1 MKTVKRILAV
11 CLLIV
16 AVLVVGYLVYT
27 LLIVAVLVVG
37 YLVYTGSRLTDGQA
51 IISQVGGVL

>member
-16 AVLVVGYLVYT
+16 T
-27 LLIVAVLVVG
+27 ILVVG
-37 YLVYTGSRLTDGQA
+37 YLVYTGSRLTDGQT

>member
-16 AVLVVGYLVYT
+16 T
-27 LLIVAVLVVG
+27 VLVVG
-37 YLVYTGSRLTDGQA
+37 YLVYTGSRLTDSQT

>member
-11 CLLIV
+11 C
-16 AVLVVGYLVYT
+16 

>member
-1 MKTVKRILAV
+1 MKMVKRILAV

-16 AVLVVGYLVYT
+16 TA
-27 LLIVAVLVVG
+27 LIVG

-51 IISQVGGVL
+51 IISQIGGVL

>member
-16 AVLVVGYLVYT
+16 T
-27 LLIVAVLVVG
+27 VLVVG
-37 YLVYTGSRLTDGQA
+37 YLVYTGSRLTDDQT

>member
-16 AVLVVGYLVYT
+16 T
-27 LLIVAVLVVG
+27 VLVVG
-37 YLVYTGSRLTDGQA
+37 YLVYTGSRLTDGQTVVEA
-51 IISQVGGVL
+51 VGGLL

>member
-16 AVLVVGYLVYT
+16 AVLV
-27 LLIVAVLVVG
+27 ID

>member
-1 MKTVKRILAV
+1 MKTDKRILAV

-16 AVLVVGYLVYT
+16 AVL
-27 LLIVAVLVVG
+27 AVG
-37 YLVYTGSRLTDGQA
+37 YLVYTGSRLTVGQV

>member
-1 MKTVKRILAV
+1 MKTVKRMLAV

-16 AVLVVGYLVYT
+16 T
-27 LLIVAVLVVG
+27 ILVVG

-51 IISQVGGVL
+51 IISQVGGIL

>member
-16 AVLVVGYLVYT
+16 T
-27 LLIVAVLVVG
+27 VLVVG
-37 YLVYTGSRLTDGQA
+37 YLVYTGSRLTDGRA
-51 IISQVGGVL
+51 IISQVGDVL